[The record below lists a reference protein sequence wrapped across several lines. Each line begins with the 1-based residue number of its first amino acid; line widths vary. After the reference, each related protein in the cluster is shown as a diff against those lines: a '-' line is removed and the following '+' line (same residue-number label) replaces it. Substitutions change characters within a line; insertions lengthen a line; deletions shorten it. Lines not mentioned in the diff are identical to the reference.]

1 MDAGHLTNRHRRI
14 LTLGSLTALLLAG
27 QPALPASYTVS
38 ADDSQLAFRGAVSG
52 ESFDGR
58 FERFRGQIEFDPA
71 ALTTTRFAIEID
83 VASVDTDSEERDEVL
98 ATTEWFDPEGHP
110 QARFD
115 ASGAAPDGTGYV
127 SEGQLSLRG
136 IARPVRFRFE
146 LSEDRTRLR
155 GTADLNRL
163 DWQLGGEEWAD
174 AELVAFEVQVRV
186 DVRLLSA
193 E

>member
-1 MDAGHLTNRHRRI
+1 MNDNHLARI
-14 LTLGSLTALLLAG
+14 MALSGLTALLLCT
-27 QPALPASYTVS
+27 QPLLAANYTVTP
-38 ADDSQLAFRGAVSG
+38 ADSQLAFSSSVSG

-58 FERFRGQIEFDPA
+58 FDRYRGQIAFDPA
-71 ALTTTRFAIEID
+71 ALADTRFAIEID

-98 ATTEWFDPEGHP
+98 VTPEWFDPKGHP

-115 ASGAAPDGTGYV
+115 ATGAVADGPGYI

-146 LSEDRTRLR
+146 LAEDGSRLR
-155 GTADLNRL
+155 GTAELNRL

-174 AELVAFEVQVRV
+174 DELVAFEVQVRV
-186 DVRLLSA
+186 DVRLLPVN
-193 E
+193 